1 MNLPRR
7 GSWPFILLF
16 LCLAVP
22 RVAAAGGSAFDADVP
37 PFHFRSGFWTNLH
50 HFLYQEALRASR
62 PGGPGE
68 GGLPAEKLTAEEQR
82 AWSAALEHYRQ
93 NLIRRDL
100 LFDSELVAIDTALT
114 AAAGQASLRGDQ
126 QGVPR
131 QATGGAAAAAV
142 PSELTAVLE
151 SAATIYRAHWWA
163 AHDRANRFWIAAATP
178 LVEQLGAKMVEQM
191 TAAYQDTWPA
201 KPVLVDVAVYANWAG
216 AYTTGHDPVHTILS
230 STNSSYQGYAALE
243 MLFHEA
249 SHGVADRQSP
259 IYIALE
265 REYRSRG
272 RSLPYDLIHTIIF
285 YTAGELARRNLAGVG
300 VSDYVPCAER
310 IGVYLRLGQSYKDAV
325 ELFWQRRLDGK
336 LDIGGAAARLAAAL
350 E

>member
-7 GSWPFILLF
+7 GTWPFILLF

-22 RVAAAGGSAFDADVP
+22 RTAGAGGPAFDADVP

-50 HFLYQEALRASR
+50 HFLYQQALRAPR

-68 GGLPAEKLTAEEQR
+68 GGPTAEKLTADEQR
-82 AWSAALEHYRQ
+82 AWSAALEHYRR
-93 NLIRRDL
+93 NLTKRDL
-100 LFDSELVAIDTALT
+100 PFDGELVAIDTALS
-114 AAAGQASLRGDQ
+114 AAAGQASLRG
-126 QGVPR
+126 
-131 QATGGAAAAAV
+131 AAV

-151 SAATIYRAHWWA
+151 SAAPVYRAHWWA

-191 TAAYQDTWPA
+191 TAAYQDPWPA

-230 STNSSYQGYAALE
+230 STNSNYQGYLALE

-249 SHGVADRQSP
+249 SHGFVDDTGA
-259 IYIALE
+259 IYGALE
-265 REYRSRG
+265 REYRARG
-272 RSLPYDLIHTIIF
+272 RSLPSDLIHTIIF

-336 LDIGGAAARLAAAL
+336 LDIRSVAARLAAAL